1 MRTRISHVVIFKG
14 IFCPHNVR
22 FTRTHKRTFTEGQ
35 SSSLPVRQEEQRFFL
50 SECEIRGLS
59 DSFGIQESPS
69 TSGTDWSIIG
79 PYRM

>member
-1 MRTRISHVVIFKG
+1 MLLSLWGYFVPTMYGLPGHTNTLSLKG
-14 IFCPHNVR
+14 NP
-22 FTRTHKRTFTEGQ
+22 G
-35 SSSLPVRQEEQRFFL
+35 SLPVRQEEQSFFL